1 MALSAKL
8 VMRQGQSMVMTP
20 QLLQAIK
27 LLQLPNV
34 ELAAYIEG
42 ELERNPLLE
51 RADDFAA
58 PGAAHDV
65 GEAAGVE
72 AEPHWA
78 SQELETDAGA
88 LAQNLGT
95 ELDNAF
101 GPDRAATPAEHAPPP
116 EGHGLSATSW
126 SGVASGGAA
135 GGLAPNLEAYA
146 AAPVSL
152 GEHLSRQAAI
162 VLTDPAD
169 MMIGR

>member
-27 LLQLPNV
+27 LLQLPNI

-51 RADDFAA
+51 RAEDFGV
-58 PGAAHDV
+58 PGPDADV
-65 GEAAGVE
+65 GEP
-72 AEPHWA
+72 AETPGGEPDAHWA

-88 LAQNLGT
+88 LARSLGT
-95 ELDNAF
+95 EIDNAF
-101 GPDRAATPAEHAPPP
+101 GPDRAPTPAEHAPAS

-126 SGVASGGAA
+126 SGVAGVGA
-135 GGLAPNLEAYA
+135 
-146 AAPVSL
+146 
-152 GEHLSRQAAI
+152 
-162 VLTDPAD
+162 
-169 MMIGR
+169 